1 MQAAN
6 RDYQNE
12 LERIKARWMYSD
24 EYKKELV
31 EDAKAARNA
40 VMTAEAEKIRDSVY
54 SLKNPAEVAVLD
66 VTDGKLMNALT
77 MLKLADPNAA
87 DGIVMQFKGDA
98 PALQLLAA
106 ELRSRAAAESDS
118 MKAGAFTAIAVDA
131 EKQAAPISEIAL
143 DDVERMAYSILYN
156 PDNFTTDEYGYTF
169 GEIAVNRLMREAK
182 RTGLDLD
189 IDPDLTSWETKR
201 EELRQSDPLT
211 PKIKTAQNRL
221 EATWRDEIQ
230 RFIDAD
236 QEHAGEYAKYADEQF
251 AERPQEGYAI
261 RDEVQEMWR
270 GYNMV
275 SSSDNSNNSPSDE

>member
-6 RDYQNE
+6 LDYQKE
-12 LERIKARWMYSD
+12 LERIKAHWMYSD
-24 EYKKELV
+24 EYKSGLV
-31 EDAKAARNA
+31 DDAKAARNA
-40 VMTAEAEKIRDSVY
+40 VMTAEAEKIRDSVD

-66 VTDGKLMNALT
+66 VTDGRVMNALT
-77 MLKLADPNAA
+77 MLDFADPNAA
-87 DGIVMQFKGDA
+87 EGIVMQFNGDA
-98 PALQLLAA
+98 PALQLFASK
-106 ELRSRAAAESDS
+106 LRSRAAAESDS
-118 MKAGAFTAIAVDA
+118 MKAGAFTAIAVAA
-131 EKQAAPISEIAL
+131 EKQAEPISEIAL

-169 GEIAVNRLMREAK
+169 GEIAVNRLMREAE

-211 PKIKTAQNRL
+211 PKIKTAQNRI

-270 GYNMV
+270 GYNMI